1 MTNRYLLSVSTL
13 AVLWAPSLKACMFC
27 DEAAVRTLL
36 FVVTFLSLFCAGMVF
51 FALAYSRKG
60 ANPASAALHVLEV
73 EGITFEGEVK
83 NV

>member
-1 MTNRYLLSVSTL
+1 MTNKYLLGVCAL
-13 AVLWAPSLKACMFC
+13 AALWAPSLNACMFC

-36 FVVTFLSLFCAGMVF
+36 FVVTFLGLFCAGMVF

-60 ANPASAALHVLEV
+60 ANPASAAMRVLEA

-83 NV
+83 HV